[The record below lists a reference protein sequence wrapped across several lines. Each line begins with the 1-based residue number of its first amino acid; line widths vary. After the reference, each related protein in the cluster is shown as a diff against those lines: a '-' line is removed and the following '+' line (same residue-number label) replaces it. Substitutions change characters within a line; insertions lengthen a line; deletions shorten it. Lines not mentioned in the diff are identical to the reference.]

1 MGSSESKQVAARF
14 SQTRYSS
21 IQFPL
26 RFDIYD
32 TGRSRNRFALG
43 DKKNPTH
50 IVSLVSGLY
59 GDLVLYNGPTAE
71 ADPVVL
77 VRNSRSLGR
86 IDDIE
91 VAACADGR
99 LAIREELRSRSNGWS
114 RAFEFA
120 VSAGPGLLPEKFEWR
135 ASRSDEVRKLGGA
148 NSGWKLLR
156 LGRQEEIVAVVAQ
169 PRMSLSKVGIFNFV
183 GSGATG
189 ELGDAWAAMAVTSFA
204 RMQQRQLQNTQ
215 SASSSAAASAGAS
228 AAACSC

>member
-14 SQTRYSS
+14 SQTTYSS
-21 IQFPL
+21 ICFPL

-71 ADPVVL
+71 ADPIVL
-77 VRNSRSLGR
+77 IRNSRSLGR
-86 IDDIE
+86 TEDIE

-99 LAIREELRSRSNGWS
+99 LAIREELRCRSNGWG

-120 VSAGPGLLPEKFEWR
+120 VPMGPGLLPEKFEWR
-135 ASRSDEVRKLGGA
+135 ASRSNEVRQLGEA
-148 NSGWKLLR
+148 SSGWKLVR

-169 PRMSLSKVGIFNFV
+169 PRMSLSKVGVFNFV

-189 ELGDAWAAMAVTSFA
+189 ELGDSWAAMAVASFA
-204 RMQQRQLQNTQ
+204 RMQQRQIQ
-215 SASSSAAASAGAS
+215 SSTAASSGAASAGAS